1 MKAASGVP
9 AASLARAVGVLL
21 AVAMLGA
28 QPVVGR
34 IAAAMAAAQTATER
48 QDYNAAADALA
59 EVSARLPYSAYAQ
72 HRAGLAAI
80 SAGRFDAA
88 IRHLH
93 AAAALEGWTVTRRI
107 ALGDAYLGQDDLP
120 GAIAQWEQALAES
133 PEDDAL
139 LVRLARNYEASGR
152 YGDAVRV
159 LNTLAR
165 LRGSDAAVYYRLALL
180 SAASTPLEAPARLAL
195 VAEIDPSLAP
205 TLQVLLNAIQA
216 GQATGDNAVVFAL
229 VGRAFE
235 ELGEWR
241 LAEEALSR
249 AVALNPEYADAY
261 VYLGLA
267 QDMQGKDGLDAYEH
281 ALALAPGSAV
291 AQFYAGL
298 YWRRFGDAG
307 KALAHLEAAQRLDP
321 ENPAIAAEIGGA
333 HASLGDLQAAEQWL
347 SQAVT
352 LAEHE
357 ARWWRLLA
365 RFALDNEYHIAEVGL
380 PAARQA
386 AGLEP
391 DNADGAD
398 LLGYALVLTGD
409 LANGQKLLERA
420 VTLNPESASA
430 YLHLGVLYA
439 RLGQH
444 AQAEAL
450 LNHALALD
458 PQGLYGNLAMQA
470 LARLPQ

>member
-1 MKAASGVP
+1 MTAAAKAP
-9 AASLARAVGVLL
+9 AASLARAAVVLL
-21 AVAMLGA
+21 AVALLGA

-34 IAAAMAAAQTATER
+34 IAAAMTAAQTATER
-48 QDYNAAADALA
+48 QDYTAAADALG
-59 EVSARLPYSAYAQ
+59 EVAARLPYSAYAQ
-72 HRAGLAAI
+72 HRAGLAVI

-93 AAAALEGWTVTRRI
+93 TAAALEGWTTTRRI
-107 ALGDAYLGQDDLP
+107 ALGDAYLGQDDMP
-120 GAIAQWEQALAES
+120 AAIGQWEQALADS

-152 YGDAVRV
+152 YSDAVRV

-180 SAASTPLEAPARLAL
+180 SAASTPPEAPARLAL
-195 VAEIDPSLAP
+195 VAEIDPALAP
-205 TLQVLLNAIQA
+205 TVQVVLSAIQV
-216 GQATGDNAVVFAL
+216 GQATGDNAVVFAQ

-249 AVALNPEYADAY
+249 AVALSPEYADAY

-267 QDMQGKDGLDAYEH
+267 QDMQGKDGLEAYER
-281 ALALAPGSAV
+281 ALALAPESAV

-298 YWRRFGDAG
+298 YWRRFGDAR

-321 ENPAIAAEIGGA
+321 ENPAVAAEMGGA

-347 SQAVT
+347 SQAVM

-365 RFALDNEYHIAEVGL
+365 RFALDHEYHVAEVGL

-391 DNADGAD
+391 DNAEGAD
-398 LLGYALVLTGD
+398 LLGYALVVTGD
-409 LANGQKLLERA
+409 LINGQKMLERA
-420 VTLNPESASA
+420 VALNPEAAST

-439 RLGQH
+439 RLGQP
-444 AQAEAL
+444 AEAEAL

-470 LARLPQ
+470 LARLP

>member
-1 MKAASGVP
+1 
-9 AASLARAVGVLL
+9 VLL
-21 AVAMLGA
+21 AAALLGA

-34 IAAAMAAAQTATER
+34 IAEAMAAAQAATER
-48 QDYNAAADALA
+48 QDFNAAADALA
-59 EVSARLPYSAYAQ
+59 EAAARLPYSAYAQ

-93 AAAALEGWTVTRRI
+93 AAAALEGWTTTRRI
-107 ALGDAYLGQDDLP
+107 ALGDAYLGRDDLP
-120 GAIAQWEQALAES
+120 GAIEQWELALADN
-133 PEDDAL
+133 PQDDAL
-139 LVRLARNYEASGR
+139 LVRLARNYEATGR
-152 YGDAVRV
+152 FADAVRV

-180 SAASTPLEAPARLAL
+180 SAASAPAEAPARLAV
-195 VAEIDPSLAP
+195 VAEIDPALAP
-205 TLQVLLNAIQA
+205 TVQVLIDAIQA
-216 GQATGDNAVVFAL
+216 GQATGDDAVVFAQA
-229 VGRAFE
+229 GRALE

-241 LAEEALSR
+241 LAEVALSR

-267 QDMQGKDGLDAYEH
+267 QDLQGKDGLEAYEH
-281 ALALAPGSAV
+281 ALSLAPESAV
-291 AQFYAGL
+291 AQFYTGL
-298 YWRRFGDAG
+298 YWRRFGDAR
-307 KALAHLEAAQRLDP
+307 KALEHLEAAQRLDP
-321 ENPAIAAEIGGA
+321 ENPAVAAEIGGA

-347 SQAVT
+347 SQAVM

-365 RFALDNEYHIAEVGL
+365 RFSLDNEYHVAEVGL

-391 DNADGAD
+391 EHAEGAD

-409 LANGQKLLERA
+409 LTNGQKMLERA
-420 VTLNPESASA
+420 LVLNSESASV

-439 RLGQH
+439 RLGQ
-444 AQAEAL
+444 AAEAESL

-470 LARLPQ
+470 LARLGQ